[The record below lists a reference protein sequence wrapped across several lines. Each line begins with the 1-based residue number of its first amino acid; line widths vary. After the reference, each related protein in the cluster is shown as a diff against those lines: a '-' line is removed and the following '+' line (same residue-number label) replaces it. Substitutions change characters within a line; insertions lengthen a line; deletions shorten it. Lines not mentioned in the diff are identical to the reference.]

1 MFVVAD
7 TDRLVADQIID
18 PDVASIIH
26 QRARA
31 AMMALV
37 TNSLLLG
44 GITAASLGTVFWLA
58 DVLAVALIGALLIA
72 VGLPVL
78 LRQTD
83 TMRFFGNASALIGAG
98 MLMGGGG
105 LKLIEVAPD
114 SAGPILTLA
123 GAAIAGIGQIRRDWP
138 NRLVANAILLM
149 AGAMHLGGL
158 AFLIAQND
166 FGGAIPTLFSAY
178 AAAVL
183 VVLGWRSDIRFV
195 TALAIVPFAQMLST
209 GTGYWH
215 AVYAFYSPEPTLSI
229 LQMAALML
237 AILFIVPRLGE
248 GSARHGRI
256 LALMAFIVANLC
268 ALVGSLWGDTV
279 GAALWGPSYGDFG
292 DYAAYDA
299 ARDAWQA
306 HALHLSEGVYS
317 VLWAAALAA
326 MAVWSAATH
335 RRALFNA
342 ALTFGTIHAYTQLF
356 ESFSAEPFAWMIG
369 GFGAIPLA
377 WGIWKLNQRFERA

>member
-1 MFVVAD
+1 MHVVAD
-7 TDRLVADQIID
+7 TDRLLADGIIT
-18 PDVASIIH
+18 PQAAAIIH

-78 LRQTD
+78 LRRTD

-98 MLMGGGG
+98 MLMGGGS

-114 SAGPILTLA
+114 SAGVILTLA
-123 GAAIAGIGQIRRDWP
+123 GAAILGLGQIRPDWP

-158 AFLIAQND
+158 GF
-166 FGGAIPTLFSAY
+166 AIEHDALGCAAVTLFSAY
-178 AAAVL
+178 ATVAL
-183 VVLGWRSDIRFV
+183 VFLGWRSDIRFV
-195 TALAIVPFAQMLST
+195 TALAIVPFAQMLAA
-209 GTGYWH
+209 GTAYWH

-229 LQMAALML
+229 LQMSALML
-237 AILFIVPRLGE
+237 AILVIVPRLSERG
-248 GSARHGRI
+248 ARHGRI

-279 GAALWGPSYGDFG
+279 GEALWGPSYEAFG
-292 DYAAYDA
+292 DYAAYREAHDVWLA
-299 ARDAWQA
+299 QA
-306 HALHLSEGVYS
+306 VHISEGVYA

-326 MAVWSAATH
+326 MAIWSAATH

-356 ESFSAEPFAWMIG
+356 ESFSAEPLAWMIG

>member
-7 TDRLVADQIID
+7 TDRLVADKIID
-18 PDVASIIH
+18 ADVASIIH

-58 DVLAVALIGALLIA
+58 DVMAVALIGALLIA
-72 VGLPVL
+72 IGVPVL
-78 LRQTD
+78 LRRTD

-98 MLMGGGG
+98 MLMGGGS

-114 SAGPILTLA
+114 RAGLILTIA
-123 GAAIAGIGQIRRDWP
+123 GAAIIGLGQIRPDWP
-138 NRLVANAILLM
+138 NRLVANAIMLM

-158 AFLIAQND
+158 GFAIEYEAL
-166 FGGAIPTLFSAY
+166 GGAAVTLFSAY
-178 AAAVL
+178 ATAAL
-183 VVLGWRSDIRFV
+183 VFLGWRSDIRFV
-195 TALAIVPFAQMLST
+195 TALAILPFAQMLAA
-209 GTGYWH
+209 GTAYWH
-215 AVYAFYSPEPTLSI
+215 AVYAFYSPEPTLSM
-229 LQMAALML
+229 LQMSALML
-237 AILFIVPRLGE
+237 AILFIVPRLDE
-248 GSARHGRI
+248 RSARHARI

-279 GAALWGPSYGDFG
+279 GAALWGPRYGDFA

-306 HALHLSEGVYS
+306 HAVHLSEAVYS
-317 VLWAAALAA
+317 MLWATALAA
-326 MAVWSAATH
+326 MAIWSAATH

-356 ESFSAEPFAWMIG
+356 ESFSAEPLAWMIG

>member
-1 MFVVAD
+1 MHVVAD
-7 TDRLVADQIID
+7 TDRLVADGIIT
-18 PDVASIIH
+18 PDAATIIR

-31 AMMALV
+31 TMMALV

-98 MLMGGGG
+98 MLMGGGS

-114 SAGPILTLA
+114 SAGVILTLA
-123 GAAIAGIGQIRRDWP
+123 GAAIIGIGQIRPDWP
-138 NRLVANAILLM
+138 NRLVANAVLLM

-158 AFLIAQND
+158 GFAIEYDAL
-166 FGGAIPTLFSAY
+166 GGAAVTLFSAY
-178 AAAVL
+178 ATAAL
-183 VVLGWRSDIRFV
+183 VFLGWRSDIRFV
-195 TALAIVPFAQMLST
+195 TALAIVPFAQMLAA
-209 GTGYWH
+209 GTAYWH

-237 AILFIVPRLGE
+237 AILFIVPRLDE
-248 GSARHGRI
+248 RSARHGRI

-279 GAALWGPSYGDFG
+279 GEALWGPSYDAFG
-292 DYAAYDA
+292 DYAAYSA

-306 HALHLSEGVYS
+306 HAFHISEGVYA

-326 MAVWSAATH
+326 MAIWSAATH

-356 ESFSAEPFAWMIG
+356 ESFSGQPFACMIG

-377 WGIWKLNQRFERA
+377 WGVWKLNQRFERS